1 MRYSGFG
8 VNRTILRPTIICS
21 RKIRKM
27 TQRVP
32 TYSPLPGPA
41 HPTSVSEAVA
51 VKFSPEAVAEA
62 LTQCEQETY
71 LIRLITPLQSN
82 TEARL
87 LVKSWHACR
96 KSANLNHLMAHLDD
110 RYEPALIK
118 ALILAL
124 LHIAP
129 FMFISRG
136 RVISSAW
143 RFQQGVTFAS
153 GCMLHKVHRRP
164 ISGPS
169 SAAGIFGGT

>member
-1 MRYSGFG
+1 
-8 VNRTILRPTIICS
+8 
-21 RKIRKM
+21 M

-32 TYSPLPGPA
+32 PYSPLPGPA

-110 RYEPALIK
+110 RYEPALIS
-118 ALILAL
+118 ARISIGGGTAYITEMLLI
-124 LHIAP
+124 
-129 FMFISRG
+129 G
-136 RVISSAW
+136 SSAS
-143 RFQQGVTFAS
+143 T
-153 GCMLHKVHRRP
+153 
-164 ISGPS
+164 S
-169 SAAGIFGGT
+169 SRSE